1 MSVSEFY
8 DDVAQLADLPSDED
22 GARVTSATLRTLGR
36 HVSEGEAEDLARHLP
51 IELRDELTGESD
63 ETPEDFSV
71 DEFVERVEGRAGDL
85 EEPERAIQAV
95 MAALADRGARNEL
108 ADAMSQ
114 LPPEFEALF
123 DTGEL
128 TPTEGVD
135 PTDDV

>member
-1 MSVSEFY
+1 MSASEFY
-8 DDVAQLADLPSDED
+8 DDVAQLADLPSGEE

-36 HVSEGEAEDLARHLP
+36 HVSEGEAEDLARHVP
-51 IELRDELTGESD
+51 VELRDELTGESD
-63 ETPEDFSV
+63 EEPEGFDV
-71 DEFVERVEGRAGDL
+71 DQFVARVEDRAGDL
-85 EEPERAIQAV
+85 DEPQRAIQAV

-108 ADAMSQ
+108 GDAMSQ